1 MGVSREHDPACRSRP
16 VDRTRAVSVPSGRRL
31 SSLDALYRIV
41 KRLSV
46 YSHRHSP
53 QSETH
58 RLSPRP
64 PQPPCA
70 HVSDTAPHIAHL
82 NMRARRCSVHHI
94 SDTPKKCCTR
104 LMPPH
109 NHHNIR
115 YAPHH
120 TRHSHSTH
128 TLTHTSGREAFRLT
142 TRWRGAQHIERA
154 IPMAHHAHGPQM
166 AHAMLIPDPDQTSG
180 GSA

>member
-1 MGVSREHDPACRSRP
+1 MGRGSTTRRRSRP

-31 SSLDALYRIV
+31 VSRALVTSLTGTV
-41 KRLSV
+41 
-46 YSHRHSP
+46 H
-53 QSETH
+53 SETH

-70 HVSDTAPHIAHL
+70 HVSDTVPHIAHL

-120 TRHSHSTH
+120 TRHSHSSH
-128 TLTHTSGREAFRLT
+128 TLAHTSGREAFRLT
-142 TRWRGAQHIERA
+142 THWRGAQHIERA